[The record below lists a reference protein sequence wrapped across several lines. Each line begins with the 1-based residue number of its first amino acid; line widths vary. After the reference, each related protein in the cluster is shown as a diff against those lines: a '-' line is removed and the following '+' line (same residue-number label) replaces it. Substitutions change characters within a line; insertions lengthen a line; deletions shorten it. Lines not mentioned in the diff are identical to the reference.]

1 MTRRLQGAVLLLLA
15 LGISSTRA
23 HSQEPESTPPIAFW
37 KTFGDT
43 TLERLVGEVV
53 KSNHDVVAAEARLR
67 GARAA
72 RTQTALDFA
81 PTVYATASYT
91 PQRFASASFPGSVG
105 GAGATAFPDQTV
117 WDAGLQL
124 SWELDLF
131 GRIRKSTQGRNALVG
146 AAEEDVRD
154 LQVLLASEL
163 AVNYFELRGAQDRLR
178 VARRS
183 AENQQHTL
191 DVTVQR
197 LDAGRGNEFDSERAR
212 TQLNSTLAAIPALEA
227 SVSAVEHRIAVLVG
241 HEVAGL
247 GQEGVGD
254 DHPALPALPD
264 SIVVPNPDVAVRRRP
279 DVRSAERQLAAGN
292 AFVGAAKAEYLPRI
306 TVSGAAGYVG
316 VSLDALSN
324 SNTPRYAIGPVIALP
339 LNLGR
344 VKAGVDQARAQQA
357 EADANYR
364 KTALQAREELA
375 TSVVSYTKARQSLDY
390 LEAAAKASERAAAL
404 ARLRFDEG
412 ASDLL
417 QVLDAERTMLAAQD
431 RLVAGRTAA
440 ATGLVAV
447 YRSVGGAS
455 LSW

>member
-23 HSQEPESTPPIAFW
+23 HGQEPESTPPIAFW

-91 PQRFASASFPGSVG
+91 RQRFASASFPGTVG
-105 GAGATAFPDQTV
+105 GAAAFPDQTV

-146 AAEEDVRD
+146 AAEEDIRD
-154 LQVLLASEL
+154 LQVVLASEL
-163 AVNYFELRGAQDRLR
+163 AVNYFELRGEQDRLR

-197 LDAGRGNEFDSERAR
+197 LEAGRGNEFDSERAR

-241 HEVAGL
+241 HELAGL
-247 GQEGVGD
+247 GQEGA
-254 DHPALPALPD
+254 ALPALPD

-306 TVSGAAGYVG
+306 TVGGAAGYVG
-316 VSLDALSN
+316 ASLDALSN
-324 SNTPRYAIGPVIALP
+324 SNTPRYAIGPVISLP

-344 VKAGVDQARAQQA
+344 VKAGVDQARAQEA

-364 KTALQAREELA
+364 KTALQAREEIA
-375 TSVVSYTKARQSLDY
+375 TSVVAYTKARQSLDY
-390 LEAAAKASERAAAL
+390 LEAAAKASERSAAL

-431 RLVAGRTAA
+431 RLAAGRTAA
-440 ATGLVAV
+440 TTGLVAV
-447 YRSVGGAS
+447 YRAVGGAS

>member
-23 HSQEPESTPPIAFW
+23 HGQEPESTPPIAFW

-91 PQRFASASFPGSVG
+91 RQRFASASFPGSVG
-105 GAGATAFPDQTV
+105 GGGAAAFPDQTV

-163 AVNYFELRGAQDRLR
+163 AVNYFELRGEQDRLR

-227 SVSAVEHRIAVLVG
+227 AVSAVEHRIAVLVG

-247 GQEGVGD
+247 GQEGAAGGGD
-254 DHPALPALPD
+254 DHPALPD

-306 TVSGAAGYVG
+306 TVGGAAGYVG

-324 SNTPRYAIGPVIALP
+324 SNTPRYAIGPVISLP
-339 LNLGR
+339 LNVGR

-375 TSVVSYTKARQSLDY
+375 TSVVAYTKARQSLDY
-390 LEAAAKASERAAAL
+390 LAAAAKASERAAAL
-404 ARLRFDEG
+404 AR
-412 ASDLL
+412 
-417 QVLDAERTMLAAQD
+417 AAQD
-431 RLVAGRTAA
+431 RLVAGQTAA

>member
-1 MTRRLQGAVLLLLA
+1 MTRIFQVAVLLLLA
-15 LGISSTRA
+15 LGSTSTPA
-23 HSQEPESTPPIAFW
+23 HGQEPESTPPLAFW
-37 KTFGDT
+37 KTLGDT

-91 PQRFASASFPGSVG
+91 RQRFASASFPGTFGSG
-105 GAGATAFPDQTV
+105 GPTAFPDQTV

-146 AAEEDVRD
+146 AAEADVRD
-154 LQVLLASEL
+154 FQVLLASEL
-163 AVNYFELRGAQDRLR
+163 AVNYFELRGEQDRLR
-178 VARRS
+178 VARQS

-191 DVTVQR
+191 DVTMRR
-197 LDAGRGNEFDSERAR
+197 LEAGRGNEFDSERAR

-247 GQEGVGD
+247 DEEGTSD

-306 TVSGAAGYVG
+306 TVGGAAGYVG
-316 VSLDALSN
+316 TSFDALSN
-324 SNTPRYAIGPVIALP
+324 SNTPRYAIGPVISLP
-339 LNLGR
+339 LNVGR
-344 VKAGVDQARAQQA
+344 VKAGVDQAQAQAA

-364 KTALQAREELA
+364 KTELQARAEIA
-375 TSVVSYTKARQSLDY
+375 TSVVAYSKARQSLDY
-390 LEAAAKASERAAAL
+390 LEAAAKSSERAAAL

-431 RLVAGRTAA
+431 RLAAGRTAA
-440 ATGLVAV
+440 TTGLVTL
-447 YRSVGGAS
+447 YRALGGS
-455 LSW
+455 MP